1 MTYCYIVELRRWFW
15 LQSVAVAMW
24 GTGMIRKVFGMAL
37 LLVGVSKFANACGP
51 LTTPELDSAT
61 GVSALVLLSG
71 ALLIIRARR
80 RK

>member
-1 MTYCYIVELRRWFW
+1 MV
-15 LQSVAVAMW
+15 
-24 GTGMIRKVFGMAL
+24 RKLFAMAL
-37 LLVGVSKFANACGP
+37 LLVGVSQFASAIVPVNA
-51 LTTPELDSAT
+51 PEIDSAT

>member
-1 MTYCYIVELRRWFW
+1 MV
-15 LQSVAVAMW
+15 
-24 GTGMIRKVFGMAL
+24 RKLVGMAL
-37 LLVGVSKFANACGP
+37 LLVGLSHFANAVASVGV
-51 LTTPELDSAT
+51 PEMDSAT

>member
-1 MTYCYIVELRRWFW
+1 
-15 LQSVAVAMW
+15 
-24 GTGMIRKVFGMAL
+24 MIRKSFGIAL
-37 LLVGVSKFANACGP
+37 ILFGVSQFASAGVF
-51 LTTPELDSAT
+51 TTPELDPAT

>member
-1 MTYCYIVELRRWFW
+1 
-15 LQSVAVAMW
+15 
-24 GTGMIRKVFGMAL
+24 MIGKLFGMAL
-37 LLVGVSKFANACGP
+37 LLVGASQFVLAGP
-51 LTTPELDSAT
+51 PATTPELDPAT